1 MLEGDDTRGGTFA
14 LFLRPHPGAFRR
26 LMCPHPREFAHFFK
40 KNANARGL
48 AQGGA
53 WAPLELTDALLEGRD
68 VFAVMPTGFGNS
80 IF

>member
-26 LMCPHPREFAHFFK
+26 LMCPHPREFAHFKK

-48 AQGGA
+48 APGGGGMGTA
-53 WAPLELTDALLEGRD
+53 GLMRYARVLI
-68 VFAVMPTGFGNS
+68 
-80 IF
+80 IFTKQS